1 MAHTTFDSSDLGA
14 FTRLG
19 CLGLEVTGPARGEEA
34 DSVGLPYHWRW
45 PIVSMM
51 QVLGRGSLRAHK
63 HASYR
68 RALR

>member
-34 DSVGLPYHWRW
+34 DSVGLPYHW
-45 PIVSMM
+45 
-51 QVLGRGSLRAHK
+51 
-63 HASYR
+63 
-68 RALR
+68 